1 MTIRSFH
8 IILPAMSE
16 LFDPSTVPMLSSPQN
31 QRVKDYVELRSDG
44 NVRREKKRFLL
55 EGKRACA
62 AALSLKHVVVH
73 ELIFSDQLL
82 GGDLDLVLQAN
93 SQRIPLTR
101 VSKDVFKKIADV
113 MSPQG
118 IAAVVRIPE
127 WKADDVMAGPDKLV
141 VVACGLQDPG
151 NVGTIIRSCE
161 AAGANALVTLEGT
174 ADPFNAKVVRATA
187 AGLLAL
193 PILRYKTDDFLREAS
208 NRGMRLVAT
217 GANGGISF
225 RDFDWKTRP
234 LALCIGSE
242 GEGLPEDMVQACTE
256 KVSIP
261 MKGHAESLNAA
272 VAASILLFEAAK

>member
-1 MTIRSFH
+1 MTTGASH
-8 IILPAMSE
+8 IILPVMNQS
-16 LFDPSTVPMLSSPQN
+16 FDPATVSMLSSPQN

-55 EGKRACA
+55 EGKRAVA

-82 GGDLDLVLQAN
+82 GGDLDLVVQAHAKH
-93 SQRIPLTR
+93 IPLTR
-101 VSKDVFKKIADV
+101 VSKDVFKKVADV

-127 WKADDVMAGPDKLV
+127 WNSAEVLGGNDKLV

-193 PILRYKTDDFLREAS
+193 PILRYKTDEFLQEAS
-208 NRGMRLVAT
+208 KRGMRLVAT
-217 GANGGISF
+217 GANGGVPF
-225 RDFDWKTRP
+225 RNFDWKTRP